1 MSSTKTLKTFLEQ
14 NPNFYDNVD
23 GYTWEEGAGW
33 VNTGITEYE
42 KDIIFDNYQD
52 RYIVNDN
59 KFARLFRERL
69 NSTALRFAQ
78 MNRIEQSAFDPLV
91 SNYSERQLT
100 EEGNRNI
107 VNNNN
112 KEVNGTLGITKESS
126 HNTNGT
132 VNRTL
137 TPDITETE
145 SGTKALNGSNNRSLT
160 DRDEIDKSD
169 VTDRDVTT
177 NNTENNTHEL
187 TAHDK
192 SVAMDKVAPQSIA
205 YEGASAPAAGS
216 LPALDWKY
224 ATSQKQT
231 ETDHSENSKDQNTSN
246 GTENED
252 TTLTQHS
259 EGNKTQTEESTKND
273 SETNNNERKKTGS
286 ETSVDNT
293 ESTSSETG
301 KTDTVN
307 NQIEKSDGTISES
320 TGGEHREIITGRSNI
335 TPQEAF
341 GSAISYL
348 KRLSTHDWLVDQLAT
363 LFMPVS
369 YDPDEDDCYFF

>member
-1 MSSTKTLKTFLEQ
+1 MSSTKTLRTFLEQ

-78 MNRIEQSAFDPLV
+78 MQRIEESAFDPLV

-107 VNNNN
+107 INNNN

-145 SGTKALNGSNNRSLT
+145 SGTKVLKGNDNRSLT
-160 DRDEIDKSD
+160 DRDEMNKTD

-192 SVAMDKVAPQSIA
+192 AVQMDKVAPQSIS
-205 YEGASAPAAGS
+205 YEGASAPAAGN

-224 ATSQKQT
+224 ATSQAQK
-231 ETDHSENSKDQNTSN
+231 ETDHSENSKDQNVSN
-246 GTENED
+246 GTESED
-252 TTLTQHS
+252 VNLTQHS
-259 EGNKTQTEESTKND
+259 EGNKTQSEEATKND
-273 SETNNNERKKTGS
+273 SETNNNERKKKGS
-286 ETSVDNT
+286 EISVENT
-293 ESTSSETG
+293 DSTLSETG
-301 KTDTVN
+301 KTDTIN
-307 NQIEKSDGTISES
+307 NQIEKSDGTVSES
-320 TGGEHREIITGRSNI
+320 TDGKHREIITGRSNI

-341 GSAISYL
+341 SSAISYL

>member
-1 MSSTKTLKTFLEQ
+1 MSSTKTLRTFLEQ

-42 KDIIFDNYQD
+42 KSIIFDNYQD

-78 MNRIEQSAFDPLV
+78 MNRIEESAFDPLV

-107 VNNNN
+107 VNNSN
-112 KEVNGTLGITKESS
+112 KEVNGTLGITREKSNNSEGS
-126 HNTNGT
+126 
-132 VNRTL
+132 VNKTL
-137 TPDITETE
+137 TPNIKETE
-145 SGTKALNGSNNRSLT
+145 SGTKVLKGNDNRSLT
-160 DRDEIDKSD
+160 DRDELDKTD

-177 NNTENNTHEL
+177 NNTENNEHQL
-187 TAHDK
+187 SAHDK
-192 SVAMDKVAPQSIA
+192 AVQMDKIAPQSIS
-205 YEGASAPAAGS
+205 YEGASAPAAGN
-216 LPALDWKY
+216 LPSLDWRY
-224 ATSQKQT
+224 ATSQNQKD
-231 ETDHSENSKDQNTSN
+231 TDHSENSNDQNVSN
-246 GTENED
+246 GTESED
-252 TTLTQHS
+252 INLTQHS
-259 EGNKTQTEESTKND
+259 EGNKTQTEESIKED
-273 SETNNNERKKTGS
+273 SETNNNERNKTGS
-286 ETSVDNT
+286 ETSV
-293 ESTSSETG
+293 ESKSSSVSETG

-307 NQIEKSDGTISES
+307 SQIEKADGAISES
-320 TGGEHREIITGRSNI
+320 TGGKHREIITGRSNI

-341 GSAISYL
+341 SSAISYL